1 MIEVRPLPV
10 PAERG
15 TVLLGASA
23 ARSCPVKTH
32 NAFDPSVPAPPEG
45 PGELPARVQ
54 AARAFE
60 TQQLEALIEA
70 VPGLVVD
77 LRLLDHEPAAQ
88 ACRQAMQ
95 VGAAV
100 VVGGPLPVDPAGH
113 RLGRPDLLVRGA
125 DQADG
130 RASYH
135 PGVVKAHKVL
145 LPAKRRPP
153 EDAVAS
159 PKEDAVPSL
168 SKGAVTSPTEDAVL
182 SLSKDAVLS
191 LSKDAE
197 LPTPAVRW
205 SPLAAPRPLDL
216 QPWDGV
222 GPRLGSREGDFLQ
235 LAHYHR
241 MLQAAGFASP
251 EALGAVIGTDTVQP
265 SPGRDGTGPGGPV
278 LVWVDLAAPVVR
290 TFSRSAEQGW
300 RLRSLLERYD
310 HEQGLRV
317 DVARAAARR
326 SGDPAQ
332 DPEPLVRPV
341 VQRECQT
348 CRWWAHC
355 RSVLADD
362 EVSLR
367 IDKGALDV
375 REVLALRRR
384 GIATVGQLATT
395 DLDALLPGYLPE
407 VSHRAGTEKR
417 LRVASRRARMLTA
430 GVSFDRETTGPIEV
444 PAADLE
450 IDLDI
455 ESAADGRIYLWG
467 FLVHGT
473 GSVEPPRYV
482 AFSRFTELD
491 DDTEASLADEAFTW
505 LRRLVEGP
513 RSVRVYHYSAYEPT
527 AIRTLATREPGHPAL
542 GWAAGYAGELVD
554 LYDVVKAH
562 FFGAGGLGLKPIAQH
577 AGFAWRD
584 DDPGGL
590 NSQAWFADAVGAPDA
605 GVRERTRTRVLEYNE
620 DDVRAT
626 AALRA
631 WLRSQ

>member
-1 MIEVRPLPV
+1 MIEVRAAAAPQGG
-10 PAERG
+10 RH

-23 ARSCPVKTH
+23 ACSCPVKTS
-32 NAFDPSVPAPPEG
+32 NAFDATVPRPADG
-45 PGELPARVQ
+45 PAELPARVQ
-54 AARAFE
+54 AARTFE
-60 TQQLEALIEA
+60 AQQLEALIEA

-77 LRLLDHEPAAQ
+77 LRLLDVRSAAE
-88 ACRQAMQ
+88 ACRQALQ

-100 VVGGPLPVDPAGH
+100 VVAGALPVDAAGH
-113 RLGRPDLLVRGA
+113 RLGRPDLLLRGA
-125 DQADG
+125 DQPDG
-130 RASYH
+130 RPGYH

-145 LPAKRRPP
+145 LPAKRRPVG
-153 EDAVAS
+153 DALS
-159 PKEDAVPSL
+159 PS
-168 SKGAVTSPTEDAVL
+168 GAVL
-182 SLSKDAVLS
+182 SPSKDAALS
-191 LSKDAE
+191 PSKDGE
-197 LPTPAVRW
+197 PPGPAVRW

-216 QPWDGV
+216 QPWHGV
-222 GPRLGSREGDFLQ
+222 APRLGSREGDFLQ
-235 LAHYHR
+235 LAHHHR
-241 MLQAAGFASP
+241 MLQAAGFAGP
-251 EALGAVIGTDTVQP
+251 EALGAVIGTDTVQ
-265 SPGRDGTGPGGPV
+265 DGTV
-278 LVWVDLAAPVVR
+278 LAWVDLAAPAVR

-326 SGDPAQ
+326 PGDPAQ

-348 CRWWAHC
+348 CRWWPHC
-355 RSVLADD
+355 RTELADD

-384 GIATVGQLATT
+384 GIGTVEQLATA

-407 VSHRAGTEKR
+407 VSHRTGTENR

-430 GVSFDRETTGPIEV
+430 GVSFDRETTGPIPV
-444 PAADLE
+444 PAAELE
-450 IDLDI
+450 VDLDI

-467 FLVHGT
+467 FLLHDT
-473 GSVEPPRYV
+473 ASDEPSRYV
-482 AFSRFTELD
+482 AFSGFTALD
-491 DDTEASLADEAFTW
+491 DATEAALADEAFGW
-505 LRRLVEGP
+505 LRGLVEGP

-527 AIRTLATREPGHPAL
+527 AVRTLAAREPEHPAL
-542 GWAAGYAGELVD
+542 AWAAGYASRLVD

-562 FFGAGGLGLKPIAQH
+562 YFGAGGLGLKPIAQH
-577 AGFAWRD
+577 AGFRWRD
-584 DDPGGL
+584 EDPGGL
-590 NSQAWFADAVGAPDA
+590 NSQVWFADAVGGADEA
-605 GVRERTRTRVLEYNE
+605 VRGRARTRVLEYNE

-631 WLRSQ
+631 WLRSR

>member
-1 MIEVRPLPV
+1 MIEVQAEAAAAPQGSRP
-10 PAERG
+10 A
-15 TVLLGASA
+15 VLLGATA

-32 NAFDPSVPAPPEG
+32 NAFDATVPRPADG
-45 PGELPARVQ
+45 PVELPARVQ
-54 AARAFE
+54 AARTFE
-60 TQQLEALIEA
+60 AQQLEALIEA

-77 LRLLDHEPAAQ
+77 LRLLDVDSAAQ
-88 ACRQAMQ
+88 ACRQAME

-100 VVGGPLPVDPAGH
+100 VVGGPLPVDAAGH
-113 RLGRPDLLVRGA
+113 RLGRLDRLVRGA
-125 DQADG
+125 DRADG
-130 RASYH
+130 RPTYH

-145 LPAKRRPP
+145 RPAKRRPAEEP
-153 EDAVAS
+153 PPAADALPAEVVPSPSTDAVQ
-159 PKEDAVPSL
+159 
-168 SKGAVTSPTEDAVL
+168 T
-182 SLSKDAVLS
+182 
-191 LSKDAE
+191 
-197 LPTPAVRW
+197 VRW

-222 GPRLGSREGDFLQ
+222 APRLGSREGDFLQ

-241 MLQAAGFASP
+241 MLQAAGFAGP
-251 EALGAVIGTDTVQP
+251 EALAAVLGTDTVQ
-265 SPGRDGTGPGGPV
+265 DGPV
-278 LVWVDLAAPVVR
+278 LAWVDLAAPVVR
-290 TFSRSAEQGW
+290 TFSRSAAQGW

-326 SGDPAQ
+326 TGDPAH

-348 CRWWAHC
+348 CRWWPHC
-355 RSVLADD
+355 RTELADD

-384 GIATVGQLATT
+384 GIGTVEQLATA

-407 VSHRAGTEKR
+407 VSHRTGTENR

-430 GVSFDRETTGPIEV
+430 GVSFDRETTGPIPV
-444 PAADLE
+444 PAAELE
-450 IDLDI
+450 VDLDI
-455 ESAADGRIYLWG
+455 ESSADGRIYLWG
-467 FLVHGT
+467 FLLHDT
-473 GSVEPPRYV
+473 TSDEPPRYV
-482 AFSRFTELD
+482 AFSRFTALD
-491 DDTEASLADEAFTW
+491 DATEAALADEAFGW
-505 LRRLVEGP
+505 LRGLVEGP

-527 AIRTLATREPGHPAL
+527 AVRTLAAREPEHPAL
-542 GWAAGYAGELVD
+542 AWAAGYASRLVD

-562 FFGAGGLGLKPIAQH
+562 YFGAGGLGLKPIAQH
-577 AGFAWRD
+577 AGFRWRD
-584 DDPGGL
+584 EDPGGL
-590 NSQAWFADAVGAPDA
+590 NSQAWFADAVGGADEA
-605 GVRERTRTRVLEYNE
+605 VRGRARTRVLEYNE

-631 WLRSQ
+631 WLRSR

>member
-1 MIEVRPLPV
+1 MIELAPG
-10 PAERG
+10 PASAADSG

-32 NAFDPSVPAPPEG
+32 NAFDPTVAAPLEG
-45 PGELPARVQ
+45 AGELPARVQ

-60 TQQLEALIEA
+60 AQQLEALIEA

-88 ACRQAMQ
+88 ACRQAVE

-130 RASYH
+130 RPSYH

-153 EDAVAS
+153 D
-159 PKEDAVPSL
+159 
-168 SKGAVTSPTEDAVL
+168 DAVL
-182 SLSKDAVLS
+182 SPAEGGAPSPAP
-191 LSKDAE
+191 DAE
-197 LPTPAVRW
+197 LPAPAVRW
-205 SPLAAPRPLDL
+205 SPLAAPRPLEL
-216 QPWDGV
+216 QAWDGV
-222 GPRLGSREGDFLQ
+222 APRLGSREGDFLQ

-241 MLQAAGFASP
+241 MLQAAGWAGP
-251 EALGAVIGTDTVQP
+251 EALGAVIGTDTVQG
-265 SPGRDGTGPGGPV
+265 SPGQDGPV
-278 LVWVDLAAPVVR
+278 LAWVDLAAPVVR
-290 TFSRSAEQGW
+290 TFSRSAERGW

-317 DVARAAARR
+317 DVARTAARR
-326 SGDPAQ
+326 TGDPAL
-332 DPEPLVRPV
+332 DPDPLVRPV

-348 CRWWAHC
+348 CRWWTHC

-384 GIATVGQLATT
+384 GIGTVAQLATA
-395 DLDALLPGYLPE
+395 DLDTLLPGYLPE
-407 VSHRAGTEKR
+407 VSHRAGTENR

-430 GVSFDRETTGPIEV
+430 GVSFDRETSGPIPV

-450 IDLDI
+450 VDLDI

-467 FLVHGT
+467 FLVHET
-473 GSVEPPRYV
+473 GSAQPPRYV
-482 AFSRFTELD
+482 AFSRFADLD
-491 DDTEASLADEAFTW
+491 DEAEASLADEAFAW
-505 LRRLVEGP
+505 LRRLVSGP
-513 RSVRVYHYSAYEPT
+513 GSVRVYHYSAYEPT
-527 AIRTLATREPGHPAL
+527 AIRTLAAREPGHPELA
-542 GWAAGYAGELVD
+542 WAAGYAGQLVD

-584 DDPGGL
+584 EDPGGL
-590 NSQAWFADAVGAPDA
+590 NSQAWFADAVGAPDP
-605 GVRERTRTRVLEYNE
+605 GVREQARTRVLEYNE